1 MLATSA
7 ATLLLF
13 AVTGCTSQPE
23 AISATTPASP
33 PAETS
38 GSEAQSPSA
47 PADPK
52 AFPAVSGAPGAEPTI
67 ATPTGNPPTE
77 LMTIDLVSGSGPAAN
92 PSSTVTVQYVGVS
105 WSDGAIFDS
114 SWKRGTPAEFG
125 LSQVIPGWSQGLT
138 GAQVGTRREIII
150 PPALGYGESGQ
161 GSIKPNETLV
171 FVVDILGVK

>member
-1 MLATSA
+1 
-7 ATLLLF
+7 
-13 AVTGCTSQPE
+13 
-23 AISATTPASP
+23 
-33 PAETS
+33 
-38 GSEAQSPSA
+38 
-47 PADPK
+47 
-52 AFPAVSGAPGAEPTI
+52 
-67 ATPTGNPPTE
+67 
-77 LMTIDLVSGSGPAAN
+77 MTIDLVSGSGPAAN
-92 PSSTVTVQYVGVS
+92 PNSTVTVQYVGVS

-150 PPALGYGESGQ
+150 PPSLGYGATGQ

>member
-1 MLATSA
+1 MRRPHGLLATTCAITALIFLS
-7 ATLLLF
+7 
-13 AVTGCTSQPE
+13 GCTSQPE
-23 AISATTPASP
+23 SLGSPAAAPPELTATSDAN
-33 PAETS
+33 
-38 GSEAQSPSA
+38 
-47 PADPK
+47 
-52 AFPAVSGAPGAEPTI
+52 AFPAVTGASGAEPTI
-67 ATPTGNPPTE
+67 SAPTGTPPTT
-77 LMTIDLVSGSGPAAN
+77 LMTRDLVTGSGAAAT
-92 PSSTVTVQYVGVS
+92 STSTVTVNYVGIS

-150 PPALGYGESGQ
+150 PPDLGYGANGQ